1 MTETLVNWSCSEK
14 LLLHVLQSEK
24 KWWNIYLGLRS
35 TIRQSPL
42 LFQIWL
48 WWHFIKVVAIKINRK
63 IESNWF
69 MTHCYLRT
77 NISITCHLLYLDIP
91 IIRNMKKKS
100 WNQISFFFFFF
111 FHVPKISWNHRLHF
125 HFSVAKKNR
134 EIKKYTFLH
143 SVEKSSHCLYGEKKS
158 TFFSSNQRFYERSY

>member
-1 MTETLVNWSCSEK
+1 MNETLVNWSCSEK

-24 KWWNIYLGLRS
+24 KLWNIYLGV
-35 TIRQSPL
+35 QVDKV
-42 LFQIWL
+42 LFKIWL

-91 IIRNMKKKS
+91 MIRNEKKS
-100 WNQISFFFFFF
+100 WNQISFFFFSCSKNFVKSLFTFF
-111 FHVPKISWNHRLHF
+111 ISVLRK
-125 HFSVAKKNR
+125 SR
-134 EIKKYTFLH
+134 EIKDTLFSNIWKN
-143 SVEKSSHCLYGEKKS
+143 
-158 TFFSSNQRFYERSY
+158 SSNQT